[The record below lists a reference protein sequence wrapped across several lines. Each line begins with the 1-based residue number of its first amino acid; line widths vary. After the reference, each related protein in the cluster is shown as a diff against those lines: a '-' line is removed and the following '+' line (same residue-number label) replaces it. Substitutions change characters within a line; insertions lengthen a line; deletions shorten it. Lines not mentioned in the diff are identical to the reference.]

1 MVKIM
6 DGLKRY
12 KALFI
17 VAICILF
24 IASILFLFH
33 PSSNNRKGIVYLKN
47 QKEKDVAVLS
57 DQLDERR
64 SQEIKQKIDAGEI
77 KYSSLFTDYVFLGDS
92 RMRGFSDYCQIPLEN
107 NLAKIGVN
115 VTNIDQDLS
124 TIQARHPK
132 NVYFSFGI
140 NDIESNL
147 GLADDGLHYDQL
159 FESYVQ
165 KVLDIVPDANIYVN
179 SIIPIQGDGPIAEK
193 IPEYND
199 QLRALCERRGWIYID
214 NSDLIS
220 DPSMYENDGIHFV
233 PSTYELWAEKM
244 YLAGQ
249 NQK

>member
-1 MVKIM
+1 MVKIIQ
-6 DGLKRY
+6 GLKRF
-12 KALFI
+12 KVFFI
-17 VAICILF
+17 IGILILL
-24 IASILFLFH
+24 IASILFSFH
-33 PSSNNRKGIVYLKN
+33 SSAQKMNGIAYLKSQKAKDITELSN
-47 QKEKDVAVLS
+47 QLE
-57 DQLDERR
+57 ERR
-64 SQEIKQKIDAGEI
+64 FHEVQEKLDSGEL
-77 KYSSLFTDYVFLGDS
+77 KYSDVFTDYVFLGDS
-92 RMRGFSDYCQIPLEN
+92 RMRGFSSYCGIPLDN

-115 VTNIDQDLS
+115 VTSIDQDLP
-124 TIQARHPK
+124 TIQERHPK
-132 NVYFSFGI
+132 NVYLSFGI

-220 DPSMYENDGIHFV
+220 DPSMYENDGIYFV